1 MSTKLGAAP
10 NLIKTSVTTE
20 VLILTSDIIAT
31 NTVKL
36 KIIKMEFYFGNFLSL
51 FRFLGKLFL

>member
-1 MSTKLGAAP
+1 MSAKLGAAP

-36 KIIKMEFYFGNFLSL
+36 KVLKWNFILEIFLSL
-51 FRFLGKLFL
+51 F